1 MASRKWKSQAVWEP
15 LAKQNG
21 LSLYGWRA
29 FVIKGKPGNWT
40 LVSRWSADRV
50 SEMPRRP
57 GAQSFY
63 APQPGDSRQARRVVG
78 RENCPLVADKN
89 GPVAD
94 MNLPMR
100 VCRPPVV
107 DGVSGQGFDSFPV

>member
-40 LVSRWSADRV
+40 LYRDGRQIESAKYRV
-50 SEMPRRP
+50 DLERR
-57 GAQSFY
+57 AST
-63 APQPGDSRQARRVVG
+63 PQPGDSRQARRVVG

-100 VCRPPVV
+100 VCRPPVEV
-107 DGVSGQGFDSFPV
+107 GVSGQAFHSFPV